1 MCPLPSSLPHPP
13 SQAWGHPTAPILLT
27 SNSKD
32 SSLHLCTFYRNGVI
46 QYELFCRWLLLL
58 NFMSLEVMHT
68 SSMAAYIHP
77 LVVVHY
83 VTIAW
88 SVCCAAHGHLGNSHM
103 GILSY
108 YGIAVTD
115 IIVPGM
121 STLLL
126 AARGGVEWLGRRV
139 CLRSAFPK
147 SFSQFTL
154 HQRMGV
160 LLIISSPTLGTARPS
175 NLNAK

>member
-1 MCPLPSSLPHPP
+1 MSCGPHIVRSLICLNGCGCSDLGYRKGPLSEVHSVMHFHSQNTPVCPLPSSLPHPP
-13 SQAWGHPTAPILLT
+13 SQAWGHPTAPMLLT

-88 SVCCAAHGHLGNSHM
+88 SICCAAHGHLGNSHM

-121 STLLL
+121 STYFWLP
-126 AARGGVEWLGRRV
+126 VEG
-139 CLRSAFPK
+139 
-147 SFSQFTL
+147 
-154 HQRMGV
+154 
-160 LLIISSPTLGTARPS
+160 
-175 NLNAK
+175 